1 MTRFI
6 HDQFAKDYLETL
18 LSTIGKVESPKRVAG
33 EARQIDV
40 AFIPTPNSDNIDALG
55 LLGKMAT
62 TAAIFEPFRNP
73 VTTSSRNSK
82 FKIQS
87 SKLQFPFLNFAFLI
101 FNWSVATVV
110 ATVGTGNS
118 TEKRD

>member
-40 AFIPTPNSDNIDALG
+40 AFVPSSAEGDRCAVADRAALG

-82 FKIQS
+82 FKIAIP
-87 SKLQFPFLNFAFLI
+87 LFEFCI
-101 FNWSVATVV
+101 FNF
-110 ATVGTGNS
+110 
-118 TEKRD
+118 